1 MSVPSYVLVTPV
13 KDEEITIE
21 ITIQS
26 VINQT
31 LLPREW
37 VIVSDQSTDSTDDII
52 QRYATNYKFIN
63 FVRLQGNQERSFAS
77 VVHVTETGVKAL
89 KSKNHDYLGLLD
101 ADVRFGPDYYEAL
114 LKRFA
119 MDPKLGLAGG
129 LVLDIVS
136 GGIGKGR
143 QNMNDVAGATQF
155 FRRECF
161 ESLGGLVAIPEGG
174 WDAITCFVAR
184 ANGYLTATF
193 PELIVEHLKPRNA
206 SQGNVISRK
215 WQTGI
220 REYALGNHPLFV
232 IIKCLSRLLEPPI
245 IVAAVV
251 RLISFFWCYFVGRKR
266 MIDPKLMNMIR
277 NEQLSRI
284 LPGFIFRKQDV

>member
-1 MSVPSYVLVTPV
+1 MSATSYVLVTPV
-13 KDEEITIE
+13 KNEEKTIE

-31 LLPREW
+31 LLPQEW
-37 VIVSDQSTDSTDDII
+37 VIVSDHSTDSTDAIV
-52 QRYATNYKFIN
+52 QRYAETHKFIH
-63 FVRLQGNQERSFAS
+63 FMKLQGNQERNFAS
-77 VVHVTETGVKAL
+77 VVHVTEAGVKAL
-89 KSKNHDYLGLLD
+89 KSKSYDYLGLLD

-114 LKRFA
+114 LKRFT
-119 MDPKLGLAGG
+119 MDPQLGLAGG
-129 LVLDIVS
+129 LVSDVVNE
-136 GGIGKGR
+136 GIGKGR

-184 ANGYLTATF
+184 ANEFRTATF
-193 PELIVEHLKPRNA
+193 PDLIVEHLKARNA

-232 IIKCLSRLLEPPI
+232 MIKCLSRSFEPPI
-245 IVAAVV
+245 LVAAVV
-251 RLISFFWCYFVGRKR
+251 RLTSFFWCYLMRRKR

-284 LPGFIFRKQDV
+284 LPRFILRKKGV